1 VVYVTGL
8 FSQVISSLLRNKL
21 RSFLTMAGIAWGVA
35 SIVLIV
41 AMGDG
46 FKQGQRQ
53 NMKNLGES
61 IVVMFGGRT
70 EKQVGGQRA
79 GRRVRLDT
87 TDLQSIRKECYGVRY
102 AVGELENNVK
112 AVSPFNSGSFDANG
126 VEPLFSKIRTIPIS
140 AGRFLNDEDMAGAR
154 RVCILGN
161 NVRKQLFAAR
171 PNVVGSQIAIN
182 GIPFT
187 VIGLMPD
194 KNQNSMYSGPDVDK
208 IYVAY
213 STMMRDL
220 PPKEENFVPGILNDI
235 VYVPKELGSW
245 KLAQTQVR
253 KVVARN
259 HRYEWDDKGAV
270 HMWDTVE
277 NAEMVDS
284 IFVSMTYFLGT
295 IAVVTLTLGGVGVM
309 NIMLVTVSER
319 TREIGLR
326 KALGATK
333 RTIMVDFLLEGVL
346 LAVISG
352 VVGWLGSW
360 GLASVVNSF
369 PMPEMFAGL
378 PVSGKTTAAAFT
390 ALGIV
395 AVASALWPAWKAA
408 GLTPVEALRYER

>member
-8 FSQVISSLLRNKL
+8 FGQVISSLLRNKL

-61 IVVMFGGRT
+61 IVVVFGGRT

-87 TDLQSIRKECYGVRY
+87 TDLESIRKECYAVRY

-140 AGRFLNDEDMAGAR
+140 AGRFLNGEDMAGAR
-154 RVCILGN
+154 RVCVLGN

-187 VIGLMPD
+187 VVGLMPD

-352 VVGWLGSW
+352 AVGWLGSW